1 MEVVSNFHDK
11 IVEDLRKPEEQVRK
25 SISEHYM
32 TDYNELGKS
41 LQHPT
46 IFALISQLYR
56 SLHFKHSLVSTQ
68 TPHTHIQKNTITS
81 HHQIIQTL
89 AQSNF

>member
-25 SISEHYM
+25 SISEHHM
-32 TDYNELGKS
+32 ADYNELGKS
-41 LQHPT
+41 LNTTTPPSLYLS
-46 IFALISQLYR
+46 IIS
-56 SLHFKHSLVSTQ
+56 FKHSLVSTQ
-68 TPHTHIQKNTITS
+68 TPHTHTKNTITS